1 MITLTYEIL
10 MQMLDADAQA
20 KLRAEFKNVLRETF
34 KEEMAN
40 FTPPAPQHNHPEYL
54 TRIET
59 AKLYRISLVTLNEWE
74 KNGLMPKKI
83 TVNGRVRFRR
93 DEILA
98 TLETAKQLK
107 HKKRATA

>member
-1 MITLTYEIL
+1 MYPQQTLLISLDTDALSAL
-10 MQMLDADAQA
+10 MRDVVRTELSAYI
-20 KLRAEFKNVLRETF
+20 
-34 KEEMAN
+34 
-40 FTPPAPQHNHPEYL
+40 PPAPKQALPEYL

-59 AKLYRISLVTLNEWE
+59 ANLYRISLVTLNEWE

-98 TLETAKQLK
+98 TLETVKQVK
-107 HKKRATA
+107 HKKRAA